1 MQMLNIHYPRTCYA
15 RELQGV
21 LKGIKPRMQF
31 HGRTK
36 ITRPFRVGVL
46 HRGDNESQF
55 QSIFLK
61 YGAVVTIK
69 IAKKEEQDYLFQEE
83 CIVTQYSA

>member
-1 MQMLNIHYPRTCYA
+1 
-15 RELQGV
+15 
-21 LKGIKPRMQF
+21 MQF

-36 ITRPFRVGVL
+36 IPHPFRVGVF
-46 HRGDNESQF
+46 HRGDNEAQF

-61 YGAVVTIK
+61 YGAVVTIKNLIGIK